1 MSAELIIYGLIA
13 AGLVFWLR
21 SILGTRHGDE
31 RSRPN
36 PFASDNQPKPPVKG
50 NENNVHALTE
60 HVDDEV
66 KPAINLPHYVEI
78 PDAAQIGF
86 DDIVQIDRS
95 FDIAHFIQGAETA
108 FIIIVEAF
116 AKGERETLQPL
127 LSDSV
132 FKTFDSVIRVREDNG
147 ESVETEI
154 QAIRKMAILDVE
166 MMKSVAK
173 ATIQFIADETC
184 VIRDKEGNI
193 QSGSSERTTQIND
206 IWVFEK
212 DLKSRDP
219 IWRLVETRDGEPE
232 DHKTPIP
239 DAS

>member
-1 MSAELIIYGLIA
+1 MSVEIIIYGLIA

-36 PFASDNQPKPPVKG
+36 PFASDNQPAAPVQE
-50 NENNVHALTE
+50 NESNVHALKE
-60 HVDDEV
+60 HLDDDL

-78 PDAAQIGF
+78 SDAAQSRL
-86 DDIVQIDRS
+86 DDIANIDRS
-95 FDIAHFIQGAETA
+95 FEVPHFIQGAETA
-108 FIIIVEAF
+108 FILIVESF
-116 AKGERETLQPL
+116 AKGDRDALKPL
-127 LSDSV
+127 LSESV
-132 FKTFDSVIRVREDNG
+132 FRAFDGVIAQREEKG

-154 QAIRKMAILDVE
+154 HAIRKLAILDVDV
-166 MMKSVAK
+166 MKSMAK
-173 ATIQFIADETC
+173 VDIQFVADETC
-184 VIRDKEGNI
+184 VILDKEKNI
-193 QSGSSERTTQIND
+193 QSGDPERTTQMND

-212 DLKSRDP
+212 DLKSKDP